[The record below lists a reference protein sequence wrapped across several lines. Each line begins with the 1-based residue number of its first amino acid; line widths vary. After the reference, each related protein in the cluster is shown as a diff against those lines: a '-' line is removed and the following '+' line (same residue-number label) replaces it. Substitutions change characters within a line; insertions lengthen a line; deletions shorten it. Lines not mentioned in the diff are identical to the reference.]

1 MDLLRTTQATSH
13 LDLVVVGIY
22 AAAAL
27 GLALGVQWFVSRL
40 WRAGLDAPR
49 QLGSVVVLLKLL
61 LSVGFAALLAATA
74 VSEFGRGRVY
84 QPVVLLLLFVLALVS
99 VGRDVVGCAVLVFS
113 AKVRVGDRMQVGEL
127 SGTVR
132 AIGILQTHLRDAFGT
147 KLILPNREFLVR
159 PLEIAK
165 TKHSVPLELQL
176 VAPERGLP
184 PSSLQRIR
192 TVLLLCPYRS
202 AHSTVHAEVRAGEL
216 DLQLEVW
223 SPEALVPAEQ
233 QIRVAVQRLVAEGPE

>member
-1 MDLLRTTQATSH
+1 MDLLETTQGTSH
-13 LDLVVVGIY
+13 LDLALVGSY
-22 AAAAL
+22 AAVAF
-27 GLALGVQWFVSRL
+27 GLALGVQWLVSRL

-49 QLGSVVVLLKLL
+49 QLGSVVVLLKLV
-61 LSVGFAALLAATA
+61 LSLGFAALLAATA

-84 QPVVLLLLFVLALVS
+84 QPVVLLLVFVLAVVS

-113 AKVRVGDRMQVGEL
+113 AKVRVGDRLQVGEL

-132 AIGILQTHLRDAFGT
+132 VIGILQTHLRDAFGT
-147 KLILPNREFLVR
+147 KLVVPNREFLVR
-159 PLEIAK
+159 SLEIAK
-165 TKHSVPLELQL
+165 TKHSVPLEFKL
-176 VAPERGLP
+176 VAPERGIP

-192 TVLLLCPYRS
+192 AVLLLCPYRS

-216 DLQLEVW
+216 ELQLEVW

-233 QIRVAVQRLVAEGPE
+233 QIGVAVQRLFTEGPE